1 MVYGKPRSS
10 PAARAAKKRGAA
22 ITAPKQVHHTWIT
35 VVIRRTHYFMLR
47 ELAEKTGKTLGATTM
62 ELIADAFNA
71 ELQKIDPTAEWRP
84 FIELPSVDMR
94 LKKNRSQRPLNSRF
108 VHKKTGR
115 EIKLITPLDPLEG
128 IEELTDET

>member
-10 PAARAAKKRGAA
+10 TGAKAARKRGAE

-71 ELQKIDPTAEWRP
+71 ELKKIDPTAEWRP
-84 FIELPSVDMR
+84 FIELPKIDKR
-94 LKKNRSQRPLNSRF
+94 LKQNRKPRGMDPVFKR
-108 VHKKTGR
+108 KKIGR
-115 EIKLITPLDPLEG
+115 ELKLITPLDPLEG
-128 IEELTDET
+128 IEEMTDET